1 MTLRTR
7 RILFFI
13 FLAVFIP
20 SSAGIISY
28 SQGWR
33 FNFETFAIQKTGA
46 IYIETQPKDV
56 LIKIDQKFFT
66 DKSGII
72 KKGTLITDLL
82 PKNYQIEIQRDG
94 YFLYHK
100 NITVK
105 PSLVTEAVGII
116 LIPMDFKNELKISKN
131 LKGEKFIDFSA
142 DASKI
147 IIKNSK
153 NNIYY
158 LYNLNNQSSL
168 NISNLFENMTGKNI
182 KKIAFYPLELNKL
195 IIESDVSSALYI
207 VDVNRLK
214 SEIIF
219 KNSKESSLISWNAE
233 NSNIYYIEQNIG
245 LKTKNYQL
253 IAFNLIAKTKSK
265 IADLPSDNNPY
276 TAVKSSAN
284 ERFLAALNTLGN
296 IYLFDSREGIFKQIA
311 HDAKFFAFS
320 PDGKKIAFLDNDGK
334 LNIYFLEEWTRNIF
348 KKSGETIGF
357 NLENKELIK
366 SFYWY
371 EDSAH
376 LFIQQ
381 KSVDFMEID
390 ERLPLN
396 RYPIVKEIEDFYH
409 NWKSGFTYYL
419 KDAKLYFSSQ
429 SINQ

>member
-72 KKGTLITDLL
+72 QKGTLITDLL
-82 PKNYQIEIQRDG
+82 PKNYQIKIQRDG

-182 KKIAFYPLELNKL
+182 KKIAFYPLGLNKL
-195 IIESDVSSALYI
+195 IIESDVSSAIYI

>member
-72 KKGTLITDLL
+72 QKGTLITDLL

-182 KKIAFYPLELNKL
+182 KKIAFYPLGLNKL
-195 IIESDVSSALYI
+195 IIDSDVSSAIYI

-409 NWKSGFTYYL
+409 DWKSGFTYYL
-419 KDAKLYFSSQ
+419 KGAKLYFSSQ

>member
-168 NISNLFENMTGKNI
+168 NISNLFENITGKNI
-182 KKIAFYPLELNKL
+182 KKIAFYPLGLNKL

-276 TAVKSSAN
+276 IAVKSSAN
-284 ERFLAALNTLGN
+284 GRFLAALNTLGN

-334 LNIYFLEEWTRNIF
+334 LNIYFLEEWARNIF

-409 NWKSGFTYYL
+409 DWKSGFTYYL
-419 KDAKLYFSSQ
+419 KGAKLYFSSQ

>member
-72 KKGTLITDLL
+72 QKGTLITDLL

-195 IIESDVSSALYI
+195 IIESDVSSAIYI

-409 NWKSGFTYYL
+409 DWKSGFTYYL
-419 KDAKLYFSSQ
+419 KGAKLYFSSQ

>member
-1 MTLRTR
+1 MTLKTR

-20 SSAGIISY
+20 SSAGIIFY

-72 KKGTLITDLL
+72 QKGTLITNLL
-82 PKNYQIEIQRDG
+82 PKNYQIEIQKDG

-105 PSLVTEAVGII
+105 PSLVTEAVEIV

-182 KKIAFYPLELNKL
+182 KKIAFHPLELNKL
-195 IIESDVSSALYI
+195 IIESNIPDALYI
-207 VDVNRLK
+207 IDVNRLK
-214 SEIIF
+214 SEIIL
-219 KNSKESSLISWNAE
+219 KNSKESSLIAWSAE

-245 LKTKNYQL
+245 LKIKNYQL
-253 IAFNLIAKTKSK
+253 IDFNLIAKTKSK
-265 IADLPSDNNPY
+265 IANLPSDNDSY

-284 ERFLAALNTLGN
+284 GRFLAVLNTLGN
-296 IYLFDSREGIFKQIA
+296 IYLFDSRKGIFKQIA

-320 PDGKKIAFLDNDGK
+320 PDEKKIAFLDNDGK

-348 KKSGETIGF
+348 KKYVETIGF
-357 NLENKELIK
+357 NSENKELIK

-376 LFIQQ
+376 LFVQQ

-396 RYPIVKEIEDFYH
+396 RYPIVKEIEDFYYD
-409 NWKSGFTYYL
+409 WKSGFTYYL
-419 KDAKLYFSSQ
+419 KDAKLYFSS
-429 SINQ
+429 

>member
-276 TAVKSSAN
+276 IAVKSSAN
-284 ERFLAALNTLGN
+284 GRFLAALNTLGN

-334 LNIYFLEEWTRNIF
+334 LNIYFLEEWARNIF

-409 NWKSGFTYYL
+409 DWKSGFTYYL
-419 KDAKLYFSSQ
+419 KGAKLYFSSQ